1 LPPPPDKKQI
11 QLGTKPIQLRTF
23 TSGGVSYV
31 FAACDRPTIIYSQNR
46 KLIYSNLNENEV
58 RAARTAASPC
68 KSRRPAAPCRLPAPW
83 SWGLPSPPIN
93 PPNPAPHPATPRPL
107 PPTQVNFMAPFNS
120 ASFPDSLAIAKEDS
134 LTLGTI
140 DAIQKL
146 HIRAVPLGEQPRRLA
161 LQDATR
167 TLAVATAGLLGGMG
181 EGPGP

>member
-1 LPPPPDKKQI
+1 LLPQSRPQCGCSQHKSP
-11 QLGTKPIQLRTF
+11 
-23 TSGGVSYV
+23 V
-31 FAACDRPTIIYSQNR
+31 FFC
-46 KLIYSNLNENEV
+46 KL
-58 RAARTAASPC
+58 
-68 KSRRPAAPCRLPAPW
+68 
-83 SWGLPSPPIN
+83 
-93 PPNPAPHPATPRPL
+93 HPAKAQPL
-107 PPTQVNFMAPFNS
+107 LHITSTGCAPPVPQVNFMAPFNS

-181 EGPGP
+181 EARCQAGSGRLLWLRG